1 MSIQTDLAVQ
11 ERENEFHIDQVL
23 ALLDERDGQEALS
36 DTQLIEFVYLAAV
49 ACQSCIFSCSSF
61 PCASASLT
69 GSAIILVIMSRK
81 ARLTP

>member
-36 DTQLIEFVYLAAV
+36 DTQAPGIH
-49 ACQSCIFSCSSF
+49 
-61 PCASASLT
+61 PT
-69 GSAIILVIMSRK
+69 
-81 ARLTP
+81 

>member
-36 DTQLIEFVYLAAV
+36 DTQLIEFDDL
-49 ACQSCIFSCSSF
+49 QGRRQN
-61 PCASASLT
+61 L
-69 GSAIILVIMSRK
+69 R
-81 ARLTP
+81 